1 MNPATV
7 NRRAF
12 SARLACHAVLLSA
25 LAPLM
30 SACQDRSAVSAGPGA
45 DAASGAS
52 AADAGAAQAS
62 ASAGQQAYELAA
74 GAPGSFSV
82 GALMAAHTAYVF
94 FDPNCPHCAELWNAS
109 KPLAGKLKLVW
120 IPVALLGKTSAPLGA
135 TLLSAPDPAA
145 AMAEHERSLLA
156 RQGGIA
162 INAAASGEVLAKVQA
177 NTGLFQRLKADSV
190 PLIVFRNARTGEHGQ
205 HAGSL
210 STAELAAL
218 VGV

>member
-1 MNPATV
+1 MNQATL

-12 SARLACHAVLLSA
+12 AARLAGHAVLLSA
-25 LAPLM
+25 LVPVL
-30 SACQDRSAVSAGPGA
+30 SACQDRSAVSPGHGA
-45 DAASGAS
+45 DVASGAES
-52 AADAGAAQAS
+52 ASAEASQAS
-62 ASAGQQAYELAA
+62 GRAGQQAYELAA

-82 GALMAAHTAYVF
+82 GALMAAHIAYVF

-109 KPLAGKLKLVW
+109 KPLAGKLKMVW

-156 RQGGIA
+156 RQGGIVA
-162 INAAASGEVLAKVQA
+162 NTAASGDVLAKVQA
-177 NTGLFQRLKADSV
+177 NTELFQRLKADSV
-190 PLIVFRNARTGEHGQ
+190 PLIVFRNARTGAHGQ

-210 STAELAAL
+210 ATAELAAL